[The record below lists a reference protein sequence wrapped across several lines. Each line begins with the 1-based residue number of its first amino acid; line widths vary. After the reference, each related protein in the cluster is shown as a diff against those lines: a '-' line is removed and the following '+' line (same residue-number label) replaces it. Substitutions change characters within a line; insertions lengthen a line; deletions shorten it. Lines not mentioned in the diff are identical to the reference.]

1 MKNGREDIRKDRGI
15 STMSLTVPEPHTR
28 HVPVRLDVQRWATHR
43 SRRRV
48 LVVVHTVVTGQRL
61 LDAIR
66 LLEGDI
72 RVQTFFTQ
80 APDVFSNGVD
90 AFLEGL
96 GGLVLP
102 WSQAVQT
109 QFDLA
114 LAAGHGNLHDVQA
127 PVVVLPHGA
136 GHNKV
141 VSVAPES
148 RPAVLGGAHGLS
160 RQRLMRDGAVVPEA
174 IVLAHHEELT
184 RLGRD
189 CPEAVPAAEVV
200 GDPCFDRI
208 AASLPFRALYREAL
222 GVKGRRR
229 LVLACSTWGP
239 DSLLGHGWSTLER
252 LVTDLPK
259 EEYRVAALL
268 HPHVWN
274 AHGDWQV
281 RAWHAELARA
291 GLVLVSP
298 HADWTG
304 VVVAADHIVGDHGSV
319 SLYGAM
325 TGAPVLM
332 AGRADA
338 PVDPG
343 SPMAE
348 LMSFA
353 PRLRDDRPV
362 RQQLNRSSVL
372 RRAHR
377 YERVAARITSEPG
390 RFARRMR
397 ALLYRKLRLRAPA
410 VRQSAVE
417 PASLPR
423 AVRYDDPGAGV
434 SR

>member
-1 MKNGREDIRKDRGI
+1 
-15 STMSLTVPEPHTR
+15 MSLTVPEPHAR

-43 SRRRV
+43 SRRRL

-66 LLEGDI
+66 PLEGDT

-80 APDVFSNGVD
+80 APDVFSNGVG
-90 AFLEGL
+90 AFLERL

-109 QFDLA
+109 HFDLA

-141 VSVAPES
+141 VPVLPGAHP
-148 RPAVLGGAHGLS
+148 PARAGAHGFS

-174 IVLAHHEELT
+174 IVLAHQEELA

-200 GDPCFDRI
+200 GDPCFDRM

-239 DSLLGHGWSTLER
+239 DSLLGHGWNTLER
-252 LVTDLPK
+252 LVTEVPK
-259 EEYRVAALL
+259 DEYRIAALL

-281 RAWHAELARA
+281 RAWLAELVRA
-291 GLVLVSP
+291 GLLLLSP

-304 VVVAADHIVGDHGSV
+304 AVVAADHIVGDHGSV

-332 AGRADA
+332 AGRSDA
-338 PVDPG
+338 ALDPS

-353 PRLRDDRPV
+353 PRWREDRPV
-362 RQQLNRSSVL
+362 SQQLRRSSVL

-390 RFARRMR
+390 RFGRRMR

-410 VRQSAVE
+410 ARCPAVE
-417 PASLPR
+417 PASLPVT
-423 AVRYDDPGAGV
+423 VRYDDPGAGV